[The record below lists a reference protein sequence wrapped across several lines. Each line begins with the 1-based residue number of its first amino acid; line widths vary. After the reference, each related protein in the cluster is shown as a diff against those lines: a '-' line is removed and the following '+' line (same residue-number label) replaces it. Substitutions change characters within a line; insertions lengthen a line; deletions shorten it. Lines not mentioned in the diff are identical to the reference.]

1 MKLLIKLL
9 IITAVFTL
17 SLSTAF
23 SQDTPE
29 ITAFSA
35 VLINAKTG
43 QVLYGKNMHKP
54 MHPASTSKIMTAII
68 ALEHGN
74 LNDIVTASKNATRVI
89 GTRIYLEAGEE
100 LTLHQ
105 LLYALLLRSA
115 NDAAIA
121 IAEHIA
127 GSVEN
132 FVKMMNAKAKELGCK
147 NTNFTNPHG
156 LTHENHLI
164 SAYDMALIAS
174 YAMKNETFRKIV
186 STHSFT
192 IPWKDK
198 DYDRLLVNTNDLL
211 RMYKGTDGI
220 KTGYTSKAGQ
230 TIVASAIRGNNRLI
244 CVLFRSQGKN
254 LWYDAIKLLDYGFE
268 NFDFVSSLKSGKIIK
283 IIPVKYGGDVALV
296 AQEDFNYVV
305 SEESKAE
312 IQEKLV
318 IMENITAPIKKGQ
331 VLGKI
336 EYFLEDKKIGEVN
349 LVAQKG
355 IRRKFYTYPSVWIL
369 SLIGFLTILLFL
381 IKFKKKNSM
390 RKTKINYISV
400 QKLYYR
406 K

>member
-1 MKLLIKLL
+1 MKILVKLLV
-9 IITAVFTL
+9 ITAFLTL

-23 SQDTPE
+23 SQDAPE
-29 ITAFSA
+29 ITASSA

-74 LNDIVTASKNATRVI
+74 LNDIVTASENATRVI
-89 GTRIYLEAGEE
+89 GTRIYLETGEK
-100 LTLHQ
+100 LTLRQ
-105 LLYALLLRSA
+105 LLYALLLPSA

-156 LTHENHLI
+156 LTHEDHLI

-186 STHSFT
+186 STPYFT
-192 IPWKDK
+192 IPWKGR
-198 DYDRLLVNTNDLL
+198 DYDRLLVNTNKLL
-211 RMYKGTDGI
+211 RMYEGADGI

-230 TIVASAIRGNNRLI
+230 TIVASATRENNRLI
-244 CVLFRSQGKN
+244 CVLFHSQGKN
-254 LWYDAIKLLDYGFE
+254 VWYDAIKLLDYGFE
-268 NFDFVSSLKSGKIIK
+268 NFDFVRLLESRKVIK
-283 IIPVKYGGDVALV
+283 TIPVKYGGDVALI
-296 AQEDFNYVV
+296 AQEDFNYTIPG
-305 SEESKAE
+305 ELKAD

-336 EYFLEDKKIGEVN
+336 EYFLEGKKIGEVN

-355 IRRKFYTYPSVWIL
+355 LRRKLYTYPSAWIL
-369 SLIGFLTILLFL
+369 FLTVFLSVSLFY
-381 IKFKKKNSM
+381 IKFKKKNSI
-390 RKTKINYISV
+390 RKTKINYVSI